1 MAVKEAFYP
10 YKSQRLRGRVVEG
23 SGILPNGVHLKPWL
37 CENMGRRMGNG
48 WALPLHYGPFL
59 VELQESTTKASTG

>member
-1 MAVKEAFYP
+1 M
-10 YKSQRLRGRVVEG
+10 VEG